1 MFAAIRRRAAA
12 SAGAWLLTLAAYHPA
27 LAGDTAEEFWPEL
40 NAFVNLDDTTRL
52 FFLASW
58 TRNSETPEVDGQLGA
73 HLDVTLRPLI
83 RRSLRDADWA
93 RERYLFVRVGY
104 VLGGTLGAG
113 PDQSFEHRGLLEA
126 TGRVPLPA
134 AFWLV
139 NRAGVEVRDVD
150 GDVSARFKYRLGVER
165 EVRLWGVTMVPY
177 AQAEVY
183 YDTRFGAWNRQK
195 YQAGAEIVLDARW
208 RIEPYYARQEDSRS
222 SPEHVNAVGL
232 VLKYFD

>member
-1 MFAAIRRRAAA
+1 M
-12 SAGAWLLTLAAYHPA
+12 
-27 LAGDTAEEFWPEL
+27 
-40 NAFVNLDDTTRL
+40 
-52 FFLASW
+52 
-58 TRNSETPEVDGQLGA
+58 
-73 HLDVTLRPLI
+73 
-83 RRSLRDADWA
+83 
-93 RERYLFVRVGY
+93 
-104 VLGGTLGAG
+104 
-113 PDQSFEHRGLLEA
+113 

-139 NRAGVEVRDVD
+139 NRGGVEVRDVD

-165 EVRLWGVTMVPY
+165 EVRLGGVTMVPY
-177 AQAEVY
+177 AQAEVS

-232 VLKYFD
+232 VLKFFY